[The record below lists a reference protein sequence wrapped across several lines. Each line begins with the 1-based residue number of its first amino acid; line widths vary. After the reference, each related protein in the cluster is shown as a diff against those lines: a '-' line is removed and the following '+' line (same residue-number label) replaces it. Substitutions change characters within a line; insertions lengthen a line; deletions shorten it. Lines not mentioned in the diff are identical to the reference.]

1 MGGRA
6 QGYWFNWYDLKTEKS
21 KNVNT
26 IYGNKEPLQ
35 VWVSVGMSAHAPQG
49 SQVQFLVK
57 STYLGCRYVPRMW
70 EATNQ
75 RLFSLSVFLSRMFFF
90 SLSLP
95 PSFPLSKKKKN
106 QWKKYSPVR
115 INKNKRTIYGK
126 RKKYCR
132 ELFKDHIKLSA
143 SLISSV

>member
-1 MGGRA
+1 MVTRSPCRCGSALECRPTHHKGRR
-6 QGYWFNWYDLKTEKS
+6 FNSWSRAHTWVAGMFPACGRQPT
-21 KNVNT
+21 NVS
-26 IYGNKEPLQ
+26 L
-35 VWVSVGMSAHAPQG
+35 
-49 SQVQFLVK
+49 
-57 STYLGCRYVPRMW
+57 
-70 EATNQ
+70 
-75 RLFSLSVFLSRMFFF
+75 SLSVFLSRVFFF

-95 PSFPLSKKKKN
+95 PFHSLKKKKN